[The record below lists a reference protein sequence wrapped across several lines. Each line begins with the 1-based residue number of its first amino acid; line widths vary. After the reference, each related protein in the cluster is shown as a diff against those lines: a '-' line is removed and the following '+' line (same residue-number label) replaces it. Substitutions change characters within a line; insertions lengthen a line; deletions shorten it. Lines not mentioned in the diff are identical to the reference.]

1 MATDEDDI
9 EDDLS
14 AREVFSFNKHW
25 GWFGTLISLAGE
37 DITKI
42 EEITTYPL
50 VFVLN
55 YLAYTK
61 DLNEIRAREQQKF
74 QQQLKYK

>member
-1 MATDEDDI
+1 MDDDKNV
-9 EDDLS
+9 DDY
-14 AREVFSFNKHW
+14 ASFGSFW
-25 GWFGTLISLAGE
+25 GWFDTLAQLANE

-42 EEITTYPL
+42 ETIINYPL

-61 DLNEIRAREQQKF
+61 DLNDMRARRQREMEMK
-74 QQQLKYK
+74 LKMKHR

>member
-1 MATDEDDI
+1 MDKDVDD
-9 EDDLS
+9 
-14 AREVFSFNKHW
+14 FSSFSSFW
-25 GWFGTLISLAGE
+25 GWFDTLAQLANE

-42 EEITTYPL
+42 ETILNYPL

-61 DLNEIRAREQQKF
+61 DLNDIRKREQQKMEMKMKMK
-74 QQQLKYK
+74 KY